1 MPCIFFSSGGVST
14 SARALRL
21 PAQKNPAL
29 LSGQKKGHL
38 SVLNNLTSKYDVDL
52 TTS

>member
-1 MPCIFFSSGGVST
+1 MPCIFFSSGGGFT
-14 SARALRL
+14 SARPLRS

-38 SVLNNLTSKYDVDL
+38 SVLNNLASKYDADL